1 MVVIALGVLLGQD
14 LARWTVRDRLAVIQ
28 VESAKLRKSVLMAGS
43 VAGSSDS
50 ALGFL
55 T

>member
-1 MVVIALGVLLGQD
+1 VL
-14 LARWTVRDRLAVIQ
+14 RDKLFRIQ
-28 VESAKLRKSVLMAGS
+28 VESAKLRKSVLVAGS

>member
-1 MVVIALGVLLGQD
+1 VL
-14 LARWTVRDRLAVIQ
+14 RDKLFRIQ
-28 VESAKLRKSVLMAGS
+28 VESAKLRKSVHMVGS
-43 VAGSSDS
+43 IAGSSDS